1 MGNLN
6 KVNYT
11 DYETVIT
18 AANLNG
24 IQDSI
29 ISNTS
34 YVTCST
40 AAGTAAKVATLE
52 NFTLSVGAAV
62 KVKFTNTNTATNPTL
77 NVNSTGA
84 KPIYTNTGS
93 NVGTTPDTSWSAG
106 EIVELVY
113 DGTNWVRPAGT
124 LGSVGALADLETTN
138 KTTIVAAINEVNTNT
153 DATNTAI
160 GDLADL
166 ETTATSDL
174 VSAINEVN
182 AETDVIDKLNA
193 VVVTTPTITSLPVTF
208 TASQLTF
215 VKGSAITTDLMCGKY
230 DYEATN
236 EDVITDE
243 IAVSTDTA
251 GQITI
256 TGTLSG
262 STALTIYFRHF
273 DVSPPAS
280 GVTASYVGMHDIY
293 KLELTNITS
302 LPVTITGLAGITAQH
317 EAVVEG
323 WGLITPRS
331 SAGST
336 WEYTC
341 GDGSITITGT
351 FSGSTATTV
360 NVSVGIPDNKITVS
374 AT

>member
-77 NVNSTGA
+77 NVNETGA
-84 KPIYTNTGS
+84 KYIYTNTGAH
-93 NVGTTPDTSWSAG
+93 VGKTPDTSWAAG

-113 DGTNWVRPAGT
+113 DGTKWVRPAGT
-124 LGSVGALADLETTN
+124 LVSVGALADLETTN
-138 KTTIVAAINEVNTNT
+138 KTTIVAAINEVNASAKQT
-153 DATNTAI
+153 
-160 GDLADL
+160 GDIADL
-166 ETTATSDL
+166 ETTAKTDL
-174 VSAINEVN
+174 VAAINEVN
-182 AETDVIDKLNA
+182 AETDIIDKLNA
-193 VVVTTPTITSLPVTF
+193 VVVITPEISSLPVTF
-208 TASQLTF
+208 TDSQLTF
-215 VKGSAITTDLMCGKY
+215 ENGDHLTTDLICGRY
-230 DYEATN
+230 DYKLSNANAKKGEWSIDT
-236 EDVITDE
+236 ETEGQVTISGE
-243 IAVSTDTA
+243 ID
-251 GQITI
+251 
-256 TGTLSG
+256 GTTTLK
-262 STALTIYFRHF
+262 IYFRHR

-280 GVTASYVGMHDIY
+280 GVTASYVGMHDVY

-302 LPVTITGLAGITAQH
+302 LPVTITGLTGITAQH
-317 EAVVEG
+317 EALVEG

-351 FSGSTATTV
+351 FIGSTATTV